1 MLTLYVV
8 TDIRNVC
15 FDKND
20 LATDQSR
27 NQRCIGGHGRLHE
40 TKGEHYET
48 FLEGIQLFSVCGTS
62 PMEQTSSISSRSLSV
77 GHLRVLSS
85 IAWL

>member
-1 MLTLYVV
+1 MFALTKMISPLINRVINDALAV
-8 TDIRNVC
+8 TVD
-15 FDKND
+15 
-20 LATDQSR
+20 
-27 NQRCIGGHGRLHE
+27 LHE
-40 TKGEHYET
+40 TKREHYET